1 LPDFLKGFCPTG
13 AECKL
18 KHFFEKS
25 PEKSKSKET
34 DKSKESEV
42 VMREKKIA
50 PAKPKRKSICQT
62 PMSEKKARVRYY
74 DEQQSS
80 TSNDQN
86 KESEADKSVQDHS
99 DLNKS
104 EQESSELNKSGHVPG
119 NTPSYEQKRK
129 RLLRKIELAK
139 QVRRLDLLFSLLLHN
154 VISSELVQT
163 TYITSFS
170 FH

>member
-1 LPDFLKGFCPTG
+1 
-13 AECKL
+13 
-18 KHFFEKS
+18 
-25 PEKSKSKET
+25 
-34 DKSKESEV
+34 
-42 VMREKKIA
+42 
-50 PAKPKRKSICQT
+50 
-62 PMSEKKARVRYY
+62 MSEKKARVRYY

-104 EQESSELNKSGHVPG
+104 EQESSELNKAGHVPG